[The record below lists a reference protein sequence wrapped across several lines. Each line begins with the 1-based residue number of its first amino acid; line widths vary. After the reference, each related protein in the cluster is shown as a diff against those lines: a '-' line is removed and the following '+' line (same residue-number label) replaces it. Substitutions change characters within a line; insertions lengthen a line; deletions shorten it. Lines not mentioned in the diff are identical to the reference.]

1 MAFIVRHDERVELRQ
16 LSYVEAVARY
26 GGFTR
31 AAERL
36 HVAQSAVS
44 AQIRALEA
52 ELGVALFAR
61 TTRRVALTPAGEMFV
76 ARARRILAELDGA
89 RLEMGEITA
98 VVTGRVT
105 VGATTVLGPFD
116 LPGALAR
123 FHDRFPGIALRLRS
137 GLVTGLLG
145 ALDNGEVDLVVGPVH
160 ADLPARF
167 EALPLADEQLVLA
180 LPPGHPLG
188 GAGRIT
194 LGELRDEPF
203 VCLGAGSGLRW
214 ILDQAART
222 AGFTAKVQFET
233 HSPQSIREL
242 VAAGLGV
249 ALLAR
254 SVAEKDQGPAI
265 TVRNLHAPPPHP
277 PIGVIHHR
285 DRPLTPAVQACRHV
299 LVEQA
304 APRNP
309 ERTPAAALPSPE

>member
-1 MAFIVRHDERVELRQ
+1 MELRQ

-52 ELGVALFAR
+52 ELGVTLFAR

-89 RLEMGEITA
+89 RLEMGEITT

-105 VGATTVLGPFD
+105 VGATSVLGNYD
-116 LPGALAR
+116 LPAALAR

-145 ALDNGEVDLVVGPVH
+145 ALDSGELDLVVGPVH
-160 ADLPARF
+160 ADLPPRF

-180 LPPGHPLG
+180 LPVGHPLSG
-188 GAGRIT
+188 TGRLT
-194 LGELRDEPF
+194 LGEFRDEPF
-203 VCLGAGSGLRW
+203 VCLSEGSGLRW
-214 ILDQAART
+214 ILDDAART
-222 AGFTAKVQFET
+222 AGFAPRVQFET
-233 HSPQSIREL
+233 HSPRSIREL

-254 SVAEKDQGPAI
+254 SVAEQEQGPAI
-265 TVRNLHAPPPHP
+265 TVRHLHAPPAHP

-285 DRPLTPAVQACRHV
+285 DRPLTPAVQACRHCLLD
-299 LVEQA
+299 LVPQ
-304 APRNP
+304 RG
-309 ERTPAAALPSPE
+309 THPAAVE

>member
-52 ELGVALFAR
+52 ELGVTLFAR

-76 ARARRILAELDGA
+76 ARARRVLAELDGA

-105 VGATTVLGPFD
+105 VGATAVLGPYD
-116 LPGALAR
+116 LPKALAR

-137 GLVTGLLG
+137 GLITGLLG
-145 ALDNGEVDLVVGPVH
+145 ALDGGEVDLVIGPVH

-167 EALPLADEQLVLA
+167 EALPLADEQLVLV
-180 LPPGHPLG
+180 LPVGHPLSG
-188 GAGRIT
+188 TGRLT
-194 LGELRDEPF
+194 LGEFRDEAF
-203 VCLGAGSGLRW
+203 VCLPEGSGLRW
-214 ILDQAART
+214 ILDDAART
-222 AGFTAKVQFET
+222 AGFAPRVQFET
-233 HSPQSIREL
+233 HSPQSIRDL

-254 SVAEKDQGPAI
+254 SVAESPDGPAI
-265 TVRNLHAPPPHP
+265 TVRQLHAPPAHP
-277 PIGVIHHR
+277 PIGMIHHR

-299 LVEQA
+299 MTSDL
-304 APRNP
+304 
-309 ERTPAAALPSPE
+309 S

>member
-1 MAFIVRHDERVELRQ
+1 MELRQ

-31 AAERL
+31 AAGRL

-52 ELGVALFAR
+52 ELGVELFAR

-76 ARARRILAELDGA
+76 ARARRVLAELDGA
-89 RLEMGEITA
+89 RLEIGESAA

-105 VGATTVLGPFD
+105 IGATAALGPYD
-116 LPGALAR
+116 LPAALAA
-123 FHDRFPGIALRLRS
+123 FGDRFPGILLRLRS
-137 GLVTGLLG
+137 GRVTGLLG
-145 ALDNGEVDLVVGPVH
+145 ALDGGELDLVVGPVH

-180 LPPGHPLG
+180 LPVGHPRG
-188 GAGRIT
+188 GAGRLS
-194 LGELRDEPF
+194 LGEVRDEPF
-203 VCLGAGSGLRW
+203 VCLPEGSGLRW
-214 ILDQAART
+214 ILDDAART
-222 AGFTAKVQFET
+222 AGFAPRVRFET
-233 HSPQSIREL
+233 DSLGGIREL

-254 SVAEKDQGPAI
+254 SAAEAAGGPAI
-265 TVRNLHAPPPHP
+265 TVRQLHSPPAHP

-299 LVEQA
+299 LA
-304 APRNP
+304 SGRP
-309 ERTPAAALPSPE
+309 

>member
-1 MAFIVRHDERVELRQ
+1 MAFIVRHDEPVELRQ

-36 HVAQSAVS
+36 HIAQSAIS
-44 AQIRALEA
+44 AQIRSLEA
-52 ELGVALFAR
+52 ELGVTLFAR

-76 ARARRILAELDGA
+76 ARARRVLAELDGA

-105 VGATTVLGPFD
+105 IGATAVVGPYD

-145 ALDNGEVDLVVGPVH
+145 ALDGGELDLVVGPVH

-167 EALPLADEQLVLA
+167 EALPLADEQLVLV
-180 LPPGHPLG
+180 LPVGHPLS
-188 GAGRIT
+188 GAGRLT
-194 LGELRDEPF
+194 LGEFRDEPF
-203 VCLGAGSGLRW
+203 VCLAEGSGLRW
-214 ILDQAART
+214 ILDDAART
-222 AGFTAKVQFET
+222 AGFAARVQFET

-254 SVAEKDQGPAI
+254 SVAENDQGPAV
-265 TVRNLHAPPPHP
+265 TVRNLHSPPPHP
-277 PIGVIHHR
+277 PIAVIHHR

-299 LVEQA
+299 LISV
-304 APRNP
+304 
-309 ERTPAAALPSPE
+309 RTP